1 MSTAIVYDDANAHLG
16 PLTDLRSAFEVRTG
30 ALTNIQRL
38 MVVISGVAE
47 RDLAG
52 VFVPEPVAA
61 LTRERATLPVN
72 DPAALAGDDVLL
84 VNGRCTLPPDNIAD
98 LGMHE
103 AITEPGTGHI
113 IAARVDTRTAASI
126 LRNGA
131 LPKSISASEHDEACL
146 LHWAWDVI
154 RYRDAALDID
164 LAILLQRDTQDLPEG
179 VIAIGEHDLCISPS
193 AAVYPSVILDVESG
207 PIVIDDDATI
217 RPGVTIIGPAYIGPG
232 STILDK
238 TLIKAHTAIGPV
250 CKVAGEVGGTII
262 QGYSNKAH
270 DGHLGDSWLGEWV
283 NLGAGT
289 TNSNLLNTYAEVIA
303 TLPQGYAGAGDR
315 QRTGLQFLGAILG
328 DHVKTAICTRLM
340 TGSMIGTGAMLATTA
355 APPTSVAPFSWLT
368 DERTQSYRLNKFIEV
383 MEAMMGRRKM
393 KAGEAYRAR
402 LAALHS
408 LTNSKAS

>member
-1 MSTAIVYDDANAHLG
+1 MPTAIVYDDANANLG

-52 VFVPEPVAA
+52 VYVPESIAA
-61 LTRERATLPVN
+61 LTRDRATLPVN
-72 DPAALAGDDVLL
+72 DPASLEGDDVLL
-84 VNGRCTLPPDNIAD
+84 VNGRCTLPPDNIGE
-98 LGMHE
+98 LGMNQ

-113 IAARVDTRTAASI
+113 VAARVDSKTAESI
-126 LRNGA
+126 LRDGS
-131 LPKSISASEHDEACL
+131 LPKSINASEHDEPCL

-154 RYRDAALDID
+154 RHRDAALDID

-179 VIAIGEHDLCISPS
+179 VIAIGEEDLCISPS
-193 AAVYPSVILDVESG
+193 AAVYPSVILDVEGG

-232 STILDK
+232 ATILDK
-238 TLIKAHTAIGPV
+238 ALIKAHTAIGPV
-250 CKVAGEVGGTII
+250 CKIAGEVGGTIF
-262 QGYSNKAH
+262 QGFANKSH
-270 DGHLGDSWLGEWV
+270 DGHLGDSWVGEWA

-303 TLPQGYAGAGDR
+303 TLPPGYRGAGER

-340 TGSMIGTGAMLATTA
+340 TGSVIGTGAMLATTA

-368 DERTQSYRLNKFIEV
+368 DERTQSYRLSKFVEVIETV
-383 MEAMMGRRKM
+383 MGRRKL
-393 KAGEAYRAR
+393 KASEAYRAR
-402 LAALHS
+402 LAELHAQS
-408 LTNSKAS
+408 GKD

>member
-1 MSTAIVYDDANAHLG
+1 MPTAIVYDDANAKLG

-38 MVVISGVAE
+38 MVVIAGVSE
-47 RDLAG
+47 RELAG
-52 VFVPEPVAA
+52 VFVPEAIAA

-72 DPAALAGDDVLL
+72 DPQTLEDSDLLL
-84 VNGRCTLPPDNIAD
+84 VNGRCVLPPDNIGD
-98 LGMHE
+98 LAMHE
-103 AITEPGTGHI
+103 AIVEPATGQVV
-113 IAARVDTRTAASI
+113 AARTDGQAAKAI
-126 LRNGA
+126 LRDGKI
-131 LPKSISASEHDEACL
+131 PKSIRAREHDEACL

-154 RYRDAALDID
+154 RYRDGALDID
-164 LAILLQRDTQDLPEG
+164 LAIMLQRDTQDLPEG
-179 VIAIGEHDLCISPS
+179 VIAIGENDLCISPS
-193 AAVYPSVILDVESG
+193 AAVYPSVILDVENG

-217 RPGVTIIGPAYIGPG
+217 RPGVTIIGPAYIGSG
-232 STILDK
+232 TTILDRA
-238 TLIKAHTAIGPV
+238 LIKAHTAIGPV
-250 CKVAGEVGGTII
+250 CKIAGEVGGTIM

-303 TLPQGYAGAGDR
+303 TLPSGYAGAGER
-315 QRTGLQFLGAILG
+315 QRTGLQFLGVILG

-340 TGSMIGTGAMLATTA
+340 TGSVIGTGAMLATTA
-355 APPTSVAPFSWLT
+355 APPTSVTPFSWLT

-383 MEAMMGRRKM
+383 MEAMMGRRKV

-402 LAALHS
+402 LAALH
-408 LTNSKAS
+408 AAI